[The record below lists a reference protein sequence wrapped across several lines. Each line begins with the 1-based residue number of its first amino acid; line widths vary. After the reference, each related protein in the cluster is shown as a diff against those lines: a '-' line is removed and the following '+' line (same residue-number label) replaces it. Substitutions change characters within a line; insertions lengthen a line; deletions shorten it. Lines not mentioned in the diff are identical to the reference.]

1 MPSLYDPN
9 PLSVIEA
16 LHTGLA
22 VAVSDRA
29 GNVEEA
35 VTEGRNGW
43 VLPVLDREEFA
54 AKLREV
60 FAADREALRKMGEV
74 SKGENARFW
83 ETKGAIGRF
92 VEGVI

>member
-1 MPSLYDPN
+1 M
-9 PLSVIEA
+9 
-16 LHTGLA
+16 HTGLA

-43 VLPVLDREEFA
+43 VLPVLDREAFA
-54 AKLREV
+54 RKLREV
-60 FAADREALRKMGEV
+60 FAADRESLRKMGEV
-74 SKGENARFW
+74 SKGVNARFW